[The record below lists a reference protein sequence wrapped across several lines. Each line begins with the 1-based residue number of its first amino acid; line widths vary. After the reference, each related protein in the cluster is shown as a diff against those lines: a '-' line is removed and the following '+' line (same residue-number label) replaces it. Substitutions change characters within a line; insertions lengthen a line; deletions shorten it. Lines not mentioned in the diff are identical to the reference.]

1 MQRKNCILKGRSC
14 HRSGIAMIMAIFV
27 VIIIATIMAF
37 SIQMTTKTAKRAV
50 DIYVEN
56 QANLFAKNA
65 AEYAVYKISKEKSC
79 VDFSALFT
87 PPIVL
92 RDYYTV
98 DVSVRYFVS
107 DPNAACPVSDVALTP
122 VGDADAYAY
131 ARIDVTVTVD
141 DDDVATEPVRIFR
154 RYVEDIT
161 PFVY

>member
-1 MQRKNCILKGRSC
+1 MQRKNYLLKSA

-27 VIIIATIMAF
+27 LVTLATIMAF
-37 SIQMTTKTAKRAV
+37 TIQMTAKTGKRAA

-65 AEYAVYKISKEKSC
+65 AEYAVYKISKDKNCSTTS
-79 VDFSALFT
+79 FNTTLQS
-87 PPIVL
+87 
-92 RDYYTV
+92 YYQ
-98 DVSVRYFVS
+98 VSVNISYILS
-107 DPNAACPVSDVALTP
+107 DTTAGCPTSSITLTS
-122 VGDADAYAY
+122 VGTADAYAY

-141 DDDVATEPVRIFR
+141 NDAVATEPVRIFR